1 MSGVWCAARHPGRS
15 TMGVQLAPTAARAA
29 AAAGGALACLLGRSG
44 RRDGCAGGRRNSDAK
59 AAAKAPQD
67 GAFSF
72 AHPC

>member
-1 MSGVWCAARHPGRS
+1 MSGVWCAARIRDDRLWECS
-15 TMGVQLAPTAARAA
+15 WRPTAARA